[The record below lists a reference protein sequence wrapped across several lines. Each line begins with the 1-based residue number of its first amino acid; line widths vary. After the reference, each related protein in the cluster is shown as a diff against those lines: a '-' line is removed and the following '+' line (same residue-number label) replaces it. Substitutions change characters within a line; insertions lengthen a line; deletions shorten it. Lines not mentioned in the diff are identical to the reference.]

1 MDIRAQLN
9 RQRVKHIV
17 SSYQLDGDESIPF
30 NSTLDD
36 WLQRYPHALIELAL
50 VETLVDVWITV
61 PPVRGIA
68 FLDQVQQK
76 LQTWED
82 QPIYSTLT
90 PDQFNQITGLDP
102 SPIFG
107 SEEVPSSLPLPFS
120 S

>member
-17 SSYQLDGDESIPF
+17 SSYQLDGDEPAAFQGI
-30 NSTLDD
+30 LDD
-36 WLQRYPHALIELAL
+36 WLQSYPHGLIELAL

-68 FLDQVQQK
+68 FLKQAHQK
-76 LQTWED
+76 LRIWED
-82 QPIYSTLT
+82 QPICSTLT
-90 PDQFNQITGLDP
+90 PAQFSQITGLDP

-107 SEEVPSSLPLPFS
+107 SEELPPSCPIQFS
-120 S
+120 Q